1 MGSIFFFVK
10 AEKAIIKNFNSLFK
24 GEGNSRLGKYGY
36 YPMKTEIAKDGVF
49 NKANLSPVEGVE
61 QSNLYDVMMYA
72 MIEKL
77 KIPDPPG
84 KKTTKI

>member
-1 MGSIFFFVK
+1 
-10 AEKAIIKNFNSLFK
+10 
-24 GEGNSRLGKYGY
+24 
-36 YPMKTEIAKDGVF
+36 MKTEIAKDGVF